1 MIIIYCF
8 IIRNLLWNSFIM
20 HQLIIVIII
29 KYIES
34 RLYRGFYR
42 RVGSGIMKIKKSNF
56 SAKWKIF
63 CQTAKLSKIFW

>member
-34 RLYRGFYR
+34 RLFDYH
-42 RVGSGIMKIKKSNF
+42 N
-56 SAKWKIF
+56 IF
-63 CQTAKLSKIFW
+63 HHFKYDTNLE